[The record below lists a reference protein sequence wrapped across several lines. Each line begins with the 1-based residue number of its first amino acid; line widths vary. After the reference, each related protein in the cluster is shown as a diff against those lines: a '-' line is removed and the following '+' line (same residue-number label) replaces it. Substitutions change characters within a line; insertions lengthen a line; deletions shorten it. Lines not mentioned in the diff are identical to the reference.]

1 METINLNK
9 YAPLITRRE
18 LGEEIYTLIKQGL
31 ERNDELEV
39 SMSQIV
45 SMTTFCAKQIFGRL
59 YVELGREEYRR
70 RIHLINLSDDVN
82 FIIRIGITNAV
93 KESKG

>member
-18 LGEEIYTLIKQGL
+18 LGGEIYTLIKQGL

-39 SMSQIV
+39 SMSNIV
-45 SMTTFCAKQIFGRL
+45 SMTTCCAKQIFGRL

>member
-1 METINLNK
+1 MATINLDG

-18 LGEEIYTLIKQGL
+18 LGDEIYSLIRQGL
-31 ERNDELEV
+31 EEDGDVEV
-39 SMSQIV
+39 LMTNIV

-59 YVELGREEYRR
+59 YVELGREEYRQR
-70 RIHLINLSDDVN
+70 VHLVNPSDDVN

-93 KESKG
+93 KESKS

>member
-18 LGEEIYTLIKQGL
+18 LGGEIYSLIRHELDKS
-31 ERNDELEV
+31 DEVEV
-39 SMSQIV
+39 SMTNIV

-70 RIHLINLSDDVN
+70 RLRLVNLSDDVN

>member
-1 METINLNK
+1 MAVINLNK

-18 LGEEIYTLIKQGL
+18 LGDEVYTLIKHGL
-31 ERNDELEV
+31 DANDEVEV
-39 SMSQIV
+39 SMTQIV

-70 RIHLINLSDDVN
+70 RVHLINVSEDVN

-93 KESKG
+93 KEAKG

>member
-18 LGEEIYTLIKQGL
+18 LGGEIYSLIRHGL
-31 ERNDELEV
+31 DKSDEVEV
-39 SMSQIV
+39 SMTNIV

-70 RIHLINLSDDVN
+70 RLRFVNLSDDVN

>member
-1 METINLNK
+1 MRKINLNK

-18 LGEEIYTLIKQGL
+18 LGDEIYSLIKEGL
-31 ERNDELEV
+31 NVSDEVEILMTDV
-39 SMSQIV
+39 V

-70 RIHLINLSDDVN
+70 RVHLINSSDDVN

-93 KESKG
+93 KEFDG

>member
-1 METINLNK
+1 METISLNK

-18 LGEEIYTLIKQGL
+18 LGGEIYSLIRNGL
-31 ERNDELEV
+31 DKSDQVEV
-39 SMSQIV
+39 SMTHIV

-70 RIHLINLSDDVN
+70 RIHLVNLSDDVN

>member
-1 METINLNK
+1 MRKINLNK

-18 LGEEIYTLIKQGL
+18 LGDEIYSLIKEEL
-31 ERNDELEV
+31 NVSDEVEILMTDV
-39 SMSQIV
+39 V

-70 RIHLINLSDDVN
+70 RVHLINSSDDVN

-93 KESKG
+93 KEFDG

>member
-1 METINLNK
+1 MNK

-18 LGEEIYTLIKQGL
+18 LGGEIYTLIRRGL
-31 ERNDELEV
+31 DRNDEVEV
-39 SMSQIV
+39 SMTHIV

-70 RIHLINLSDDVN
+70 RIHLVNLSDDVN

>member
-1 METINLNK
+1 METISLNK

-18 LGEEIYTLIKQGL
+18 LGEEIYSLIRNGL
-31 ERNDELEV
+31 DKSDQVEV
-39 SMSQIV
+39 SMTHIV

-70 RIHLINLSDDVN
+70 RIHLVNLSDDVN

>member
-1 METINLNK
+1 METISLNK

-18 LGEEIYTLIKQGL
+18 LGGEIYSLIRNGL
-31 ERNDELEV
+31 EKSDQVEV
-39 SMSQIV
+39 SMTHIV

-70 RIHLINLSDDVN
+70 RIHLVNLSDDVN

>member
-1 METINLNK
+1 MEKINLNK
-9 YAPLITRRE
+9 YAPLITSRE
-18 LGEEIYTLIKQGL
+18 LGGEIYNLIRQGL
-31 ERNDELEV
+31 DKSGEVEV
-39 SMSQIV
+39 SMTHIV

-59 YVELGREEYRR
+59 YVELGRDEYRR
-70 RIHLINLSDDVN
+70 RIRLVNLSDDVN

>member
-1 METINLNK
+1 MAIINLNK
-9 YAPLITRRE
+9 YAPLITRRD
-18 LGEEIYTLIKQGL
+18 LGNEIYSLIKTGL
-31 ERNDELEV
+31 DKDGEVEV
-39 SMSQIV
+39 SMTQIV

-59 YVELGREEYRR
+59 YVEMGREEYLKRV
-70 RIHLINLSDDVN
+70 HLVNLSEDVN

>member
-1 METINLNK
+1 METISLNK

-18 LGEEIYTLIKQGL
+18 LGGEIYTLIRRGL
-31 ERNDELEV
+31 DRNDEVEV
-39 SMSQIV
+39 SMTHIV

-70 RIHLINLSDDVN
+70 RIHLVNLSDDVN

>member
-18 LGEEIYTLIKQGL
+18 LGGEIYSLIRNGL
-31 ERNDELEV
+31 DKSDQVEV
-39 SMSQIV
+39 SMTHIV

-70 RIHLINLSDDVN
+70 RIHLVNLSDDVN

-93 KESKG
+93 KDSKG

>member
-1 METINLNK
+1 MAVINLNK

-18 LGEEIYTLIKQGL
+18 LGEEIYNLIRHGL
-31 ERNDELEV
+31 DLHDEVEV
-39 SMSQIV
+39 SMTHIV

-59 YVELGREEYRR
+59 YVEMGREEYRR
-70 RIHLINLSDDVN
+70 RVHLVNLSDDVN

>member
-1 METINLNK
+1 MNK

-18 LGEEIYTLIKQGL
+18 LGDEIYSLIKEEL
-31 ERNDELEV
+31 NVSDEVEILMTDV
-39 SMSQIV
+39 V

-70 RIHLINLSDDVN
+70 RVHLINSSDDVN

-93 KESKG
+93 KEFDG

>member
-18 LGEEIYTLIKQGL
+18 LGGEIYSLIRHGL
-31 ERNDELEV
+31 EKSDEVEV
-39 SMSQIV
+39 LMTNIV

-70 RIHLINLSDDVN
+70 RIHLVNLSDDVN

>member
-18 LGEEIYTLIKQGL
+18 LGGEIYNLIRHGL
-31 ERNDELEV
+31 DKSGEVEV
-39 SMSQIV
+39 SMTHIV

-59 YVELGREEYRR
+59 YVELGRDEYRR
-70 RIHLINLSDDVN
+70 RIRLVNLSDDVN

>member
-1 METINLNK
+1 MEIISLNK

-18 LGEEIYTLIKQGL
+18 LGGEIYSLIRYGL
-31 ERNDELEV
+31 DKSDEVEV
-39 SMSQIV
+39 SMTNIV

-70 RIHLINLSDDVN
+70 RIHLVNLSDDVN

>member
-1 METINLNK
+1 MEIINLNK

-18 LGEEIYTLIKQGL
+18 LGGEIYSLIRHGL
-31 ERNDELEV
+31 DKSDEVEV
-39 SMSQIV
+39 SMTNIV

-70 RIHLINLSDDVN
+70 RLRLVNLSDDVN

>member
-1 METINLNK
+1 LNK

-18 LGEEIYTLIKQGL
+18 LGDEIYSLIKEEL
-31 ERNDELEV
+31 NVSDEVEILMTDV
-39 SMSQIV
+39 V

-70 RIHLINLSDDVN
+70 RVHLINSSDDVN

-93 KESKG
+93 KEFDG

>member
-18 LGEEIYTLIKQGL
+18 LGGEIYSLIRNGL
-31 ERNDELEV
+31 DKSDQVEV
-39 SMSQIV
+39 SMTHIV

-70 RIHLINLSDDVN
+70 RIHLVNLSDDVN

-93 KESKG
+93 KDSKE

>member
-1 METINLNK
+1 MATINLDG

-18 LGEEIYTLIKQGL
+18 LGDEIYSLIRQRL
-31 ERNDELEV
+31 EEDGDVEV
-39 SMSQIV
+39 LMTNIV

-59 YVELGREEYRR
+59 YVELGREEYRQR
-70 RIHLINLSDDVN
+70 VHLVNPSDDVN

>member
-18 LGEEIYTLIKQGL
+18 LGGEIYSLIRHGL
-31 ERNDELEV
+31 DKSDEVEV
-39 SMSQIV
+39 SMTNIV

-70 RIHLINLSDDVN
+70 RLRLVNLSDDVN

>member
-1 METINLNK
+1 MATIDLSK

-18 LGEEIYTLIKQGL
+18 LGDEIYSLIKARLDKDG
-31 ERNDELEV
+31 EVVV
-39 SMSQIV
+39 SMINIV

-59 YVELGREEYRR
+59 YVGMGREEFRQR
-70 RIHLINLSDDVN
+70 VHLVNLSEDVK

-93 KESKG
+93 KEAKG

>member
-1 METINLNK
+1 MVTVNLNK
-9 YAPLITRRE
+9 YAPLITRKE
-18 LGEEIYTLIKQGL
+18 LGNEIYSLIKKGL
-31 ERNDELEV
+31 DEDKDV
-39 SMSQIV
+39 NVHMGNIV

-59 YVELGREEYRR
+59 YVELGREAYLNRV
-70 RIHLINLSDDVN
+70 HLIDISEDVN